1 MLQEQATY
9 KKFIVSILLSLF
21 ASIALILS
29 IVTLANRKL
38 IQEQAIGQARVLFS
52 SITLARSW
60 NASYGGVYVEKK
72 PGIESNPFLES
83 PDVRTADGRIFTKR
97 NPATMTR
104 EISALA
110 EKGRHFRFHI
120 TSLNLVN
127 PANRPDTFEQEA
139 LSAFGK
145 GDQEFYRFETLNGH
159 PTFRYMAP
167 LFIEAAC
174 LQCHSK
180 QGYSLGD
187 VRGGISITFD
197 TRDISRIEKKNA
209 LLVGAIGALGGLL
222 VIFITVF
229 FTRRLLR
236 EISAARERIET
247 MAATD
252 ELTGL
257 FNRRQLLVRFDE
269 EFSRAQRQGK
279 PLSAIMIDIDLF
291 KQVNDSFGH
300 LVGDSILRT
309 VAKVL
314 RSTLRTYD
322 ICGRYG
328 GEEFLVVLPETALS
342 DAVQLAERVR
352 TGVRQYFGAI
362 SNPDQP
368 GTVTVSLGVASFG
381 PDDESIELIIR
392 RADEGLYRAKAAG
405 RDRVATIEEDA

>member
-1 MLQEQATY
+1 MLQETAIY
-9 KKFIVSILLSLF
+9 RKFIVSILISLF
-21 ASIALILS
+21 ASIVFILA
-29 IVTLANRKL
+29 IVTAANRKL
-38 IQEQAIGQARVLFS
+38 IHDQAIGQARILFS
-52 SITLARSW
+52 SITLARAW

-110 EKGRHFRFHI
+110 EKERLFRFHI
-120 TSLNLVN
+120 TSLNLLN
-127 PANRPDTFEQEA
+127 PANRPDAFELEA
-139 LSAFGK
+139 LSAFGR
-145 GDQEFYRFETLNGH
+145 GEQEFFRFETLNRRS
-159 PTFRYMAP
+159 TFRYMAP

-174 LQCHSK
+174 LQCHSR
-180 QGYSLGD
+180 QGYALGD

-209 LLVGAIGALGGLL
+209 LLVGSIGALGGLL

-236 EISAARERIET
+236 EISAARELIET
-247 MAATD
+247 MASTD

-257 FNRRQLLVRFDE
+257 FNRRQLLTRFDE
-269 EFSRAQRQGK
+269 EFSRAQRQGR
-279 PLSAIMIDIDLF
+279 PLSTIMLDIDLF

-314 RSTLRTYD
+314 KTTVRTYD

-352 TGVRQYFGAI
+352 TGVRQYFGSI

-381 PDDESIELIIR
+381 PDDESIESIIR

-405 RDRVATIEEDA
+405 RDQVATIAE